1 MSAYETVQICGSAVQ
16 VKQPEG
22 SGTAL
27 ITDYAPYD
35 FYLREAQERY
45 DECRAAFFDS
55 LAEDK
60 DLPKKAKK
68 WAAAARVLLGYA
80 QTLYII
86 SSDNEEEKQRALQIM
101 DRISKECA
109 IRKSNI
115 AKHRRLRLAAGPDLS
130 ESDQD
135 RLEQYERDA
144 DMDLLRTLNTLAHY
158 RERHSRGAAVVSPEM
173 EVETKVSER
182 AARRRALIPENHLYL
197 PARMYP
203 PIPFPPDVP
212 VPDLPEPYERMMQL
226 PPEDLEYDEEH
237 DEFVIPEGYVSED
250 GLLDD
255 QSVVWDWKHHLVT
268 MKLRGGE
275 AVTWPFWKAKDA
287 SDVPKPDSWV
297 MQYQIRLYDQWMY
310 RNAPGYL
317 KPDPKY
323 EDYLYKE

>member
-1 MSAYETVQICGSAVQ
+1 MSEYTDAMICGSAVR

-27 ITDYAPYD
+27 IAEYAPYE
-35 FYLREAQERY
+35 FYLQDALNKY
-45 DECRAAFFDS
+45 DLCRADFFDS

-68 WAAAARVLLGYA
+68 WTEAAKVLLGYA

-86 SSDNEEEKQRALQIM
+86 SSDNEEEQQRAMQIM
-101 DRISKECA
+101 DRISKESA
-109 IRKSNI
+109 IRQRNI
-115 AKHRRLRLAAGPDLS
+115 SKHRDLRLAAEPDMS
-130 ESDQD
+130 EPDQE
-135 RLEQYERDA
+135 RLDQYVRDA
-144 DMDLLRTLNTLAHY
+144 DKDLLRSINTLAHY
-158 RERHSRGAAVVSPEM
+158 RGRYYRNAKAVSPETAA
-173 EVETKVSER
+173 ETEASER
-182 AARRRALIPENHLYL
+182 VARRMKMVPDGHLYL

-203 PIPFPPDVP
+203 PKPFPPGVP
-212 VPDLPEPYERMMQL
+212 VPYLPEPYERMMEL

-237 DEFVIPEGYVSED
+237 DEFVIPKGYVSED

-255 QSVVWDWKHHLVT
+255 QSVVWDWERHLVT

-287 SDVPKPDSWV
+287 SDIPIWDSWMV
-297 MQYQIRLYDQWMY
+297 EYQMRLYDQWMEQ
-310 RNAPGYL
+310 NSPGYL

-323 EDYLYKE
+323 EDYLFK